1 MTIFSTKGSTELI
14 VHWLP
19 HANNPAYAG
28 VRLRCLIPQGTLAQQ
43 GHAMHIVQPGAAL
56 PRSGLMVVQAKW
68 LLDAGDADALRRRTE
83 ALRDA
88 GRHGVR
94 MVLDSFDNYFLNQ
107 SGDPARA
114 SLLTAYREALGLF
127 DAYSVSSP
135 GLVPFMVSELPP
147 GSVVQVVGDPIENV
161 HSHHCY
167 ESWFRRAQPLRLPDA
182 FGAWLHLFRHRYQ
195 RRQVRQ
201 LMWFGNHGTSYA
213 QGGMIE
219 LQRIFPALAS
229 LAKTQALHLTIVSN
243 SRTRY
248 MEVFEG
254 AQFSHNYRD
263 WDRLHFLPLL
273 AEQDLVLLPSRS
285 NSFTAAKSN
294 NRLLLAL
301 AQGVPVMA
309 DPLPDYLPWKDYCA
323 VDEWENLVS
332 YVVNPTP
339 LALRAAQ
346 AAVQI
351 DAAYSARAISAQ
363 WLTLFKSLS

>member
-1 MTIFSTKGSTELI
+1 LI

-56 PRSGLMVVQAKW
+56 PRSGLLVVQAKW
-68 LLDAGDADALRRRTE
+68 LLDAGDANALRGRAE

-88 GRHGVR
+88 SKQGVR
-94 MVLDSFDNYFLNQ
+94 LVLDSFDNYFLNQ
-107 SGDPARA
+107 SGDPART
-114 SLLTAYREALGLF
+114 SLLAAYREALGLF
-127 DAYSVSSP
+127 DAYTVSSP
-135 GLVPFMVSELPP
+135 GLVPFMASELPP
-147 GSVVQVVGDPIENV
+147 GTVVQVVGDPIENV

-167 ESWFRRAQPLRLPDA
+167 ESWFRRVQPLRLPDA
-182 FGAWLHLFRHRYQ
+182 FGAWLDLCRHRHQ
-195 RRQVRQ
+195 RRRVRQ
-201 LMWFGNHGTSYA
+201 LMWFGNQGASYA

-219 LQRIFPALAS
+219 LQRIFPELAS
-229 LAKTQALHLTIVSN
+229 LSKKQSLHLTVVSN

-248 MEVFEG
+248 LEVFEG
-254 AQFSHNYRD
+254 AQFSHSYRD

-285 NSFTAAKSN
+285 NSFTASKSN

-309 DPLPDYLPWKDYCA
+309 DPLPDYLPWKAYCA
-323 VDEWENLVS
+323 VDEWHDLASHVA
-332 YVVNPTP
+332 NPAA
-339 LALRAAQ
+339 LAQRAAQ
-346 AAVQI
+346 AAAQI
-351 DAAYSARAISAQ
+351 DDAYSARAIAAQ
-363 WLTLFKSLS
+363 WLVLFNSLSAR